1 MAQFACVVP
10 VHIAEALQGND
21 IEEDLFGNYHLFLA
35 HDVLEHPAEY
45 RRICQRIR
53 ERFFDA
59 FIIMDNS
66 IVELGTAM
74 QIHDLMEACK
84 ITRAN
89 CVVAPDVMGNG
100 QETRSLTMKFIHD
113 YITWMQNNVNEYQPS
128 IMAVI
133 QGESFS
139 DAWYTFE
146 MYKVFRKHIKHI
158 AVPRILVKQHGSRT
172 PIVHA
177 LASKWIRPVHLLGF
191 SDDLIDD
198 ITCARMM
205 NVRGI
210 DSAVPIR
217 AGMRGIALSLDSY
230 IDPGPRETYWT
241 DAIDTN
247 AKDALVRQNIKNV
260 RYWIG
265 NKTKYTDL

>member
-74 QIHDLMEACK
+74 QIKDLMEACR
-84 ITRAN
+84 ITRAH
-89 CVVAPDVMGNG
+89 CVVAPDAMGNG
-100 QETRSLTMKFIHD
+100 GDTRFLALQFIKD
-113 YITWMQNNVNEYQPS
+113 YNKWVDSHPQEYQPS

-139 DAWYTFE
+139 DAWNTFE
-146 MYKVFRKHIKHI
+146 MYQEHRAHVRNV
-158 AVPRILVKQHGSRT
+158 AVPRILVKQHGSRM
-172 PIVHA
+172 PMIHA
-177 LASKWIRPVHLLGF
+177 LASKWLRPIHMLGF

-198 ITCARMM
+198 VSCARMM

-217 AGMRGIALSLDSY
+217 SGMKGIPLSLDSY
-230 IDPGPRETYWT
+230 VDPGPRETYWT
-241 DAIDTN
+241 DAINTN
-247 AKDALVRQNIKNV
+247 AQDMLVRQNIQNV
-260 RYWIG
+260 RYWIR
-265 NKTKYTDL
+265 NKTKNTEI